1 MKEHSEHLVGLC
13 GKTFLTAENAEDRR
27 ENEGNEDMMRF
38 LQIASLMVGLVALA
52 GCGPSKSEQ
61 AKSQALAEIK
71 QSNAD
76 FGEAIRARFEQLGKA
91 AALLNNPTVTGAVP
105 ANTNFE
111 IYPEFFSAGS
121 SESPMKATTAG
132 QTVALAVV
140 NWNHL
145 DTFSADGVKNEPA
158 DDLTFLNR
166 PLGFYYDIKRV
177 RDALTDPSVFDD
189 AENYRRLREL
199 ALKTRYVLALQQLDF
214 QSGSLEAG
222 SGASVFTP
230 GHVAFRAALIDLE
243 QGAVLAI
250 GEGEA
255 TNSDEIH
262 TQYRYKDDG
271 SNAKDEAARKAAEDE
286 LREDL
291 RKNAYAAL
299 EQTLQAMVA
308 GAGTSAEQQL
318 GPDGKLHDVVPD
330 GDGPG
335 DFPSD
340 SKLSDPFPGDPSP
353 DTKVP

>member
-1 MKEHSEHLVGLC
+1 MMK
-13 GKTFLTAENAEDRR
+13 
-27 ENEGNEDMMRF
+27 F
-38 LQIASLMVGLVALA
+38 LQVNLLIVCLA
-52 GCGPSKSEQ
+52 TLTGCGPSKSEQ

-71 QSNAD
+71 QSNAEQGD
-76 FGEAIRARFEQLGKA
+76 AIRARFDQLGKA
-91 AALLNNPTVTGAVP
+91 AALLNSPAVTGAVP
-105 ANTNFE
+105 ANTHFE
-111 IYPEFFSAGS
+111 IYPEFFSAGMS
-121 SESPMKATTAG
+121 DAMTKATTSSE
-132 QTVALAVV
+132 TVTLAVV

-145 DTFSADGVKNEPA
+145 DTYSADGVKNEPA

-177 RDALTDPSVFDD
+177 RDALTDPSVFDNAD
-189 AENYRRLREL
+189 NYRRLREL

-243 QGAVLAI
+243 QGAVLAL

-308 GAGTSAEQQL
+308 GAGTSAEQEL
-318 GPDGKLHDVVPD
+318 GPDGKLHEVVPS
-330 GDGPG
+330 GEGPAA
-335 DFPSD
+335 FPSDSKLEAAPSDVPID
-340 SKLSDPFPGDPSP
+340 SKLSDPFPSDPSP